1 MDKSSEES
9 LIKEIIT
16 NPRNIMAHGNLGN
29 LYFNEERYDEAIEAY
44 QKVIEIDPKQVAAYN
59 NLGNVYA
66 KQERYNEAIEVYQ
79 KTIELNPEQIAEYN
93 NLIDKY
99 KRILQKKNKKNPL
112 RFFRN
117 LFGVFRK

>member
-9 LIKEIIT
+9 LIKEIKT
-16 NPRNIMAHGNLGN
+16 NPRDIMAHGNLGN
-29 LYFNEERYDEAIEAY
+29 VYVKQERYNEAIEAY

-66 KQERYNEAIEVYQ
+66 KQERHDEAIEAYQ
-79 KTIELNPEQIAEYN
+79 KVIEIDPEQIAEYN

-99 KRILQKKNKKNPL
+99 KRILQNKIKKKPL
-112 RFFRN
+112 RFFRK
-117 LFGVFRK
+117 LFSVFRK

>member
-1 MDKSSEES
+1 MYK
-9 LIKEIIT
+9 
-16 NPRNIMAHGNLGN
+16 R
-29 LYFNEERYDEAIEAY
+29 
-44 QKVIEIDPKQVAAYN
+44 Q

-66 KQERYNEAIEVYQ
+66 KQERYNEAIDVYQ